1 MIVIDDILTK
11 KYVLAFDNNSFYSRY
26 IIKIANVELKESSET
41 REEYALTSCD
51 KHVYKLYHNI
61 ISGRLTIDIGFKNL
75 LTIEQCTNNFIEIL
89 QEGDTLIYYQSNSP
103 PIQVKVVKY
112 QEKYRRFI
120 MECRGTRHNLTTI
133 LSKYGTANIVA
144 IHTADYVERRRKEF
158 AKAI

>member
-11 KYVLAFDNNSFYSRY
+11 KYILALDNNSFYSRY
-26 IIKIANVELKESSET
+26 IIKIANVELKESGET
-41 REEYALTSCD
+41 REEYSITSCD
-51 KHVYKLYHNI
+51 NHVYKLYHNV
-61 ISGRLTIDIGFKNL
+61 ISGRITLDIGFKNL
-75 LTIEQCTNNFIEIL
+75 LTVEQCTNNFIEIL

-103 PIQVKVVKY
+103 PLQAKVLKY
-112 QEKYRRFI
+112 QEKYRRFL

-144 IHTADYVERRRKEF
+144 IHTADYVERRRKEL

>member
-11 KYVLAFDNNSFYSRY
+11 KYILALDNNSFYSRY
-26 IIKIANVELKESSET
+26 ITKIEKVELKEQSDT
-41 REEYALTSCD
+41 REEYLVTGCD
-51 KHVYKLYHNI
+51 NHVYKLYHNI